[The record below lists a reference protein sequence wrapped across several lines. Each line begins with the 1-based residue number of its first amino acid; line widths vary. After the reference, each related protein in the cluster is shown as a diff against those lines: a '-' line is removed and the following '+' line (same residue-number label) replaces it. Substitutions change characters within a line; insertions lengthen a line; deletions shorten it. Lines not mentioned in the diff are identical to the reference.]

1 MSLDIDLLATGQ
13 TYDVKTVLDIAAKMK
28 RMGNLEELTE
38 MVERFVPTLTF
49 DDRIMI
55 ERFYRQ
61 RTRANWES
69 LSLKKYLMDHRNTF
83 DPKTQQGRLSGL
95 LVSKINNLVRHSH
108 VQQYVVGGP
117 STTDHMTFAYK
128 RKDYHLRTTT
138 LRMNMV
144 QLKSIH
150 IAENE
155 IRWADLHGDHRIYM
169 HYDWMYQY
177 QKGQLTRL
185 ARLFSSEYIPFP
197 SRLIR
202 RLLDA

>member
-28 RMGNLEELTE
+28 RLGNLEDLMA
-38 MVERFVPTLTF
+38 MVEQFVPGLSF

-83 DPKTQQGRLSGL
+83 DPKTKQGRISGL
-95 LVSKINNLVRHSH
+95 LVSKINQLVRHNYM
-108 VQQYVVGGP
+108 QQYVVGGP
-117 STTDHMTFAYK
+117 SMMAHMMFAYR
-128 RKDYHLRTTT
+128 RKNYYLRSTKI
-138 LRMNMV
+138 RMNMV
-144 QLKSIH
+144 QLKSIETS
-150 IAENE
+150 ENE
-155 IRWADLHGDHRIYM
+155 IRWADLHGNHRIYM

-177 QKGQLTRL
+177 GKGHLT
-185 ARLFSSEYIPFP
+185 RLFSSEYIPFP

-202 RLLDA
+202 RLLDS